1 MHGNNSK
8 MMSGRNLRNMK
19 IKDQGLTL
27 RQKRIIGASATVLFL
42 LFCAAV
48 SWYIG
53 RPIIEFVS
61 EPEKFR
67 VWVENGGIWSKIAFI
82 GMVMFQVV
90 IALVPGEPLEIGAG
104 YAFGAIEGTLL
115 TVIGVTF
122 GSLVV
127 FSLVRK
133 FGVMLVE
140 IFFSREKISSLKFLQ
155 KSKKRDFVI
164 FLLFFL
170 PGTPKDLI
178 TYFAGLTDMKLS
190 YMLWLSAVVRLPSVI
205 TSTLGG
211 DALGTEKYI
220 MAIIV
225 FIITLII
232 SFIGWLIFKF
242 ISSHRKGA

>member
-1 MHGNNSK
+1 MT
-8 MMSGRNLRNMK
+8 SGRNLRNMK

-27 RQKRIIGASATVLFL
+27 RQKRIIGASATVLFM
-42 LFCAAV
+42 LFCSAV

-115 TVIGVTF
+115 TVIGVTL